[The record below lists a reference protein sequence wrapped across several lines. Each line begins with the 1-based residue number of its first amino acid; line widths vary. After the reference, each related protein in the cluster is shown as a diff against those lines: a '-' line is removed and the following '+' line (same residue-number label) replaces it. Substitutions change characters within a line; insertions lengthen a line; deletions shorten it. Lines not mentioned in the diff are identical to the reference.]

1 MCMWACHRCDTDIV
15 IQLVASAALHESL
28 YPATSHSKPLR
39 LPTPNLRSRSMLMAL
54 NRRARMIAVRPSS
67 KKRAVVLRL
76 LASQQVSRE
85 PGRLHGMGLY
95 KIYLTG
101 YCTALVV
108 VERAT
113 MCSAVQPFRLASR
126 AVLLHEGPASLSS
139 DGSGGIASVERR
151 SWIHCQVVARGGAR
165 GGSWVFL

>member
-1 MCMWACHRCDTDIV
+1 
-15 IQLVASAALHESL
+15 
-28 YPATSHSKPLR
+28 
-39 LPTPNLRSRSMLMAL
+39 
-54 NRRARMIAVRPSS
+54 MIAVRPSS
-67 KKRAVVLRL
+67 RKRAVVLNL

-95 KIYLTG
+95 ELSLTG
-101 YCTALVV
+101 YCIALA

-139 DGSGGIASVERR
+139 DGNGGITSVERR
-151 SWIHCQVVARGGAR
+151 NWIHCQVVARGGAR